1 MTLLNEDRVLNLD
14 PVFGPMGI
22 EAGRAIWE
30 SSPLSMREKAVVF
43 LASDIAVNQLG
54 LPFELHVGMAL
65 QRAGLGREELREI
78 LRHVAPD
85 AGYGIVAMAFQRL
98 DQIFTELG
106 ESTNS
111 DATRAEAQ
119 SGASVLSEKTL
130 RTLRGIDAE
139 FAEYVNRQ
147 MNELW
152 SRPYLS
158 RRERSLASLAVDVL
172 SGTLSDSFEMH
183 LALAK
188 DSGVSSEELH
198 ACMRILAEFSIPKAW
213 AAHTALSKL
222 V

>member
-30 SSPLSMREKAVVF
+30 SGILSMREKAVVF
-43 LASDIAVNQLG
+43 LASDITVNQLG
-54 LPFELHVGMAL
+54 LPFELHVGMARE
-65 QRAGLGREELREI
+65 RAGLGPEEIREI

-98 DQIFTELG
+98 EQILTELG
-106 ESTNS
+106 ESTHS
-111 DATRAEAQ
+111 DSARTGTQ
-119 SGASVLSEKTL
+119 SSAGVLREETL
-130 RTLRGIDAE
+130 RTLRGLDAD
-139 FAEYVNRQ
+139 FAEYVSRQ

-152 SRPYLS
+152 ARPYLS

-172 SGTLSDSFEMH
+172 SGTLTESFEMH

-188 DSGVSSEELH
+188 ESGISSEELR

-213 AAHTALSKL
+213 EALTALSKL
-222 V
+222 A